1 MNTESITAQMHMHV
15 KRTCTWHI
23 VKQQLRYTNTTIK
36 YDNVHIGTYTHAHIH
51 AQSSTHTRTHTCVH
65 RAAHT
70 HTRTHAHTIYDAL
83 FVIYIARNPL
93 LRIIFIEYKYI
104 NMLCKAHFKRK
115 KMREFRNI

>member
-36 YDNVHIGTYTHAHIH
+36 YDNVHIGTYAHA
-51 AQSSTHTRTHTCVH
+51 H

-70 HTRTHAHTIYDAL
+70 HTRTHAHTEQHTHTHGA
-83 FVIYIARNPL
+83 AHTPESCGRKAKNPAH
-93 LRIIFIEYKYI
+93 
-104 NMLCKAHFKRK
+104 ML
-115 KMREFRNI
+115 M